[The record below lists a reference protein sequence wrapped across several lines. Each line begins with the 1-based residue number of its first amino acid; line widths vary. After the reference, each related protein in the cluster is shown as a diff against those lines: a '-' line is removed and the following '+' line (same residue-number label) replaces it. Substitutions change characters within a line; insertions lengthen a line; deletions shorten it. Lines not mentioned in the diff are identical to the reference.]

1 MEVILLKDVD
11 NLGLKFDVVS
21 VKPGYGRNYLIPQGF
36 AQIANAS
43 SKKHVEEVKKQ
54 QSAKIAKLIDDYKS
68 LAEQLKAS
76 KIQVGA
82 KTGATGKLFGSVTN
96 IQVSE
101 ALKKQ
106 FDLSVDRKKIHIQG
120 EVKELGTFK
129 ATVNLFK
136 DVTAEI
142 EFEVVAE

>member
-11 NLGLKFDVVS
+11 NLGMKFDVVS
-21 VKPGYGRNYLIPQGF
+21 VKPGYGRNYLIPQGM
-36 AQIANAS
+36 AQVANVS
-43 SKKHVEEVKKQ
+43 NKKHVEEVKKQ
-54 QSAKIAKLIDDYKS
+54 QSAKIAKMIDDYKE
-68 LAEQLKAS
+68 LAEKLKAT

-82 KTGATGKLFGSVTN
+82 KSGTSGKLFGSVTN
-96 IQVSE
+96 IQVAE

-106 FDLSVDRKKIHIQG
+106 FDLTVDRKKIHIQG
-120 EVKELGTFK
+120 EVKEIGTYK

-136 DVTAEI
+136 DVTTDI